1 MPTIQQIE
9 QAMIAAHRAG
19 DTESARVLAGEI
31 NRLMTEAAAPPPKRG
46 MGAAFQRGLES
57 QLSAGRTGLG
67 VYAGTPEE
75 AAQAAKA
82 GLARQEEIGRKYEDQ
97 IGLDLLKKAY
107 EEKGLLAAGK
117 EVVRQVPLALAE
129 QSPQILATLGS
140 ARVGA
145 MAGAPLGPA
154 GVIGGGLLGAAFPSF
169 FMASGSQAERRA
181 QEQAKRGEPVSIDRG
196 ELAAT
201 AVPSAALDAAST
213 LIPLGGQFASKL
225 TGIPF
230 KAFLDAAPRKPRS

>member
-46 MGAAFQRGLES
+46 IGAAFERGLES

-67 VYAGTPEE
+67 VYTGSPEE
-75 AAQAAKA
+75 AARA
-82 GLARQEEIGRKYEDQ
+82 GLARQKEIGRKYEDQ

-117 EVVRQVPLALAE
+117 EVVRQVPLALAGE
-129 QSPQILATLGS
+129 ANSRSPSVEPPPPPAAEGRAKLLRLAQSSSSSSSSSSPS
-140 ARVGA
+140 SSNSVAR
-145 MAGAPLGPA
+145 
-154 GVIGGGLLGAAFPSF
+154 
-169 FMASGSQAERRA
+169 
-181 QEQAKRGEPVSIDRG
+181 
-196 ELAAT
+196 
-201 AVPSAALDAAST
+201 
-213 LIPLGGQFASKL
+213 
-225 TGIPF
+225 
-230 KAFLDAAPRKPRS
+230 